1 MNVKSMKK
9 IQENN
14 FWSIKCLINNTMSDD
29 IWEQYLVQNK
39 KLEKQVGLYE
49 IESIDN
55 PNILTIFV
63 NPKEH
68 FEKYRD
74 QSVNKKQKDLKKD
87 TLGMDFEACSH
98 RLSSLHEFCNK
109 QKPKNVKQK

>member
-1 MNVKSMKK
+1 
-9 IQENN
+9 
-14 FWSIKCLINNTMSDD
+14 MSDD
-29 IWEQYLVQNK
+29 IWEQYIVQNK

-63 NPKEH
+63 NPKEY

-74 QSVNKKQKDLKKD
+74 QSVN
-87 TLGMDFEACSH
+87 
-98 RLSSLHEFCNK
+98 
-109 QKPKNVKQK
+109 